1 MKENRRLVTLILALA
16 LLVSAGRAAAE
27 PLVFSAG
34 GRKWQ
39 VDLPR
44 GYLAY
49 TGEMGEDSPLLAV
62 TGASVKD
69 MNRYMTGLGCSVCA
83 VYLPSG
89 HQLWLSVT
97 DRSAGL
103 GSAGPDGSLPEYI
116 VKAYFDG
123 TAFSRGPYTVESF
136 GGRDYYLFAKGISIY
151 EGGVNYRISV
161 FYGQYEIML
170 RWESGT
176 GTRTG
181 EDIET
186 LKAVI
191 RSVQPAN

>member
-1 MKENRRLVTLILALA
+1 
-16 LLVSAGRAAAE
+16 
-27 PLVFSAG
+27 
-34 GRKWQ
+34 
-39 VDLPR
+39 
-44 GYLAY
+44 
-49 TGEMGEDSPLLAV
+49 MGEDSPLLPV
-62 TGASVKD
+62 IGASVKD
-69 MNRYMTGLGCSVCA
+69 MSRYMTGLGCSVFA
-83 VYLPSG
+83 VCLPSG

-103 GSAGPDGSLPEYI
+103 GSVGPDGSLPENI
-116 VKAYFDG
+116 VKSYFDG
-123 TAFSRGPYTVESF
+123 TALSRGPYTVESF

-191 RSVQPAN
+191 RSVQPVN